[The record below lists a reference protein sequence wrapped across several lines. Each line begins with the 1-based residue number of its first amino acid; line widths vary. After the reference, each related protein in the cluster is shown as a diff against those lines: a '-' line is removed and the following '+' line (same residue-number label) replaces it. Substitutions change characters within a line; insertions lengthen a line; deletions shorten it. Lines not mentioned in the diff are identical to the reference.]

1 MSERRFDP
9 TTTEWV
15 TFATE
20 RQDRTFLPPD
30 DVCPLCPQRPGGP
43 PTEIDRDDFD
53 IAVFDNRFASLFPHP
68 PMPDLAGDDLLR
80 VEPSLGRCEVVVYT
94 PEHNGSLAGLGSTG
108 ARTLVDVWRDRYQI
122 LGAEPGIH
130 YVMPFENRGA
140 VVGVTLSHPHGQIY
154 AYPDVPPLPSRELA
168 VARDYLARTGHCVQC
183 DVTEREATSRLRVVA
198 EVDSWIGYVPFW
210 ARFPYELRLLPRRH
224 HASLASLSAA
234 ECDDLAELL
243 VRVLSGYDR
252 LFGFPL
258 PYVMA
263 LHSSPTGGGDWDG
276 VSHLHVELAPPNR
289 SADRLKYLAGSELMG
304 GAFITDLAPET
315 TAATLRELC
324 R

>member
-1 MSERRFDP
+1 MSERRYDP

-15 TFATE
+15 TFATA

-30 DVCPLCPQRPGGP
+30 DVCPLDPQRPGGP
-43 PTEIDRDDFD
+43 PTEIDRADFE
-53 IAVFDNRFASLFPHP
+53 IAVFDNRFPSLVPDP
-68 PMPDLAGDDLLR
+68 PDPDPVGDDLLR
-80 VEPSLGRCEVVVYT
+80 VARSYGRCEVVVYT
-94 PEHNGSLAGLGSTG
+94 PDHFGSLAGLGV
-108 ARTLVDVWRDRYQI
+108 ARVRTLIDVWRDRYRI
-122 LGAEPGIH
+122 LGAEPDID

-154 AYPDVPPLPSRELA
+154 GYPDIPPLPARELA
-168 VARDYLARTGHCVQC
+168 VAAEHLRRTGGCVQC
-183 DVTEREATSRLRVVA
+183 DVVEREQRQAVRIVA
-198 EVDSWIGYVPFW
+198 ESGGWVGYVPFW
-210 ARFPYELRLLPRRH
+210 ARFPYELRLVPREHRS
-224 HASLASLSAA
+224 SLTALSDD
-234 ECDDLAELL
+234 ESDDLAELL

-263 LHSSPTGGGDWDG
+263 LHQAPTDGGDWDA

-289 SADRLKYLAGSELMG
+289 SADKLKYLAGSELMG
-304 GAFITDLAPET
+304 GAFITDIAPET